1 MKAFLFLLLALSVCC
16 SIGGL
21 TGVAFAQTK
30 GEICDNGIDDDGDGL
45 ADCDDPEC
53 KCTPPPEGTPCSP
66 GYWKNHLTH
75 FNQFCAAAAA
85 LSLIDQFDDCQ
96 DLLTALTCKGSDA
109 SCGRS
114 AAAALMNTAAGG
126 CFE

>member
-1 MKAFLFLLLALSVCC
+1 MKTLLFLLLALTVCC

-30 GEICDNGIDDDGDGL
+30 GEICDNGIDDDGDKL
-45 ADCDDPEC
+45 VDCDDPDCTC
-53 KCTPPPEGTPCSP
+53 KPPDGTPCSP
-66 GYWKNHLTH
+66 GFWKNHLSL

-85 LSLIDQFDDCQ
+85 LDPTDQFDDCA
-96 DLLTALTCKGSDA
+96 DLLTALTCRGSDA

-114 AAAALMNTAAGG
+114 AAAALLNTASGG
-126 CFE
+126 CTE